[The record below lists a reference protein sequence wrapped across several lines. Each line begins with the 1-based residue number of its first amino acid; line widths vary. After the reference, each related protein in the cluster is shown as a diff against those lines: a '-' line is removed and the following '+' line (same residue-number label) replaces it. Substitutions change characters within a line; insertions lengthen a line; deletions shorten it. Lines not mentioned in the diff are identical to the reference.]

1 MPERVD
7 VAVIG
12 AGPAGLAAAVA
23 ARKKGAERV
32 LIIER
37 AEKLGGLLP
46 QCIHNGFGLLY
57 FKEDMTG
64 PEYEKAFVD
73 MAAAEGIETELET
86 MVVELGA
93 DRRITAVS
101 RRSGLKKFKPGAVVL
116 AMGCRERA
124 RGAIGLPG
132 ARPAGILTA
141 GTCQRYVNIDGYM
154 PGSRYVI
161 LGSGDVGMI
170 MARRLTLEGAQ
181 VQAVVEVMPWPGGLI
196 RNEVQCLHDFG
207 IPLLLEHTVS
217 FIHGENAIEGVTV
230 CRVDTGGRPVRGTER
245 HFPCDCLL
253 LSVGLIPENELSRGA
268 GISLDG
274 VTGGPVVDQNRQ
286 TSAPGIFAG
295 GNVVHVHDL
304 VDWVSWESE
313 LAGRS
318 AAAFSDRG
326 RLKRTETVAVTPG
339 RNVRY
344 VVPQLISGKDD
355 VTVYLRVERPGLDA
369 VVKVGGV
376 ARQRFRS
383 VRPSEMISIDL
394 DGKKLGGAGLEG
406 ELVVDCESRGSG

>member
-23 ARKKGAERV
+23 ARKRGAERV
-32 LIIER
+32 LVIER

-57 FKEDMTG
+57 FKDDMTG

-73 MAAAEGIETELET
+73 LAASAGVETELDT
-86 MVVELGA
+86 MVTDLGA

-101 RRSGLKKFKPGAVVL
+101 RQRGVRRFKPGAVVL

-124 RGAIGLPG
+124 RGALGIPG

-141 GTCQRYVNIDGYM
+141 GTCQRYVNIDGWM
-154 PGSRYVI
+154 PGCRYVV

-170 MARRLTLEGAQ
+170 MARRLTLEGAE
-181 VQAVVEVMPWPGGLI
+181 VAAVAEVMPWPGGLV

-217 FIHGENAIEGVTV
+217 FIHGESAVEGVTLS
-230 CRVDTGGRPVRGTER
+230 RVDSERRPIPGTER
-245 HFPCDCLL
+245 HIPCDCLL
-253 LSVGLIPENELSRGA
+253 LSVGLIPENELSRAA
-268 GISLDG
+268 GVEMDPA
-274 VTGGPVVDQNRQ
+274 TGGPVVDQDRQ
-286 TSAPGIFAG
+286 TSVPGIFAG

-304 VDWVSWESE
+304 VDRVSWESE

-318 AAAFSDRG
+318 AASFADAGARPDARSVRV
-326 RLKRTETVAVTPG
+326 VAG
-339 RNVRY
+339 RNVKY
-344 VVPQLISGKDD
+344 VVPQFISGKDD
-355 VTVYLRVERPGLDA
+355 VTLCMRVERPGLGAVIKAGDA
-369 VVKVGGV
+369 K
-376 ARQRFRS
+376 RRRFRS
-383 VRPSEMISIDL
+383 VRPSEMIDIDL
-394 DGKKLGGAGLEG
+394 QGKALADAGVTG
-406 ELVVDCESRGSG
+406 ELVVDCDSRGSD

>member
-12 AGPAGLAAAVA
+12 AGPAGLAAAIA
-23 ARKKGAERV
+23 AREQGAERV
-32 LIIER
+32 LVIER

-64 PEYEKAFVD
+64 PEYGKAFVD
-73 MAAAEGIETELET
+73 MAAAAGIQAELET
-86 MVVELGA
+86 MVIELGA

-101 RRSGLKKFKPGAVVL
+101 RERGVRRFKPGAVVL

-124 RGAIGLPG
+124 RGALGIAG

-161 LGSGDVGMI
+161 LGSGDIGMI
-170 MARRLTLEGAQ
+170 MARRLTLEGAE
-181 VQAVVEVMPWPGGLI
+181 VAAVVEVMPWPGGLI

-217 FIHGENAIEGVTV
+217 FIHGEESVEGVTIS
-230 CRVDTGGRPVRGTER
+230 RVGADRRPVPGTER
-245 HFPCDCLL
+245 HLPCDCLL
-253 LSVGLIPENELSRGA
+253 LSAGLIPENELSKAA
-268 GISLDG
+268 GVEIDP

-286 TSAPGIFAG
+286 TSIPGIFAG

-304 VDWVSWESE
+304 VDWVSRESE

-318 AAAFSDRG
+318 AAAFADAGGLPAARSVR
-326 RLKRTETVAVTPG
+326 VIPG
-339 RNVRY
+339 RNVKY

-355 VTVYLRVERPGLDA
+355 VTLYMRVERPGLGA
-369 VVKVGGV
+369 VVKVGKV
-376 ARQRFRS
+376 TSRRLRS
-383 VRPSEMISIDL
+383 VRPSEMITIDL
-394 DGKKLGGAGLEG
+394 QGKQLAEAGLAG
-406 ELVVDCESRGSG
+406 ELVVDCDTRGSD